1 MITANKLSKLSVKVR
16 ELENVIKEHLY
27 IIDEKMLKADKN
39 WGRNVI
45 AHELP
50 TIFVIPGIDRKDSQR
65 MVYSSILKNL
75 QKRGFTVRILIEAK
89 KTIIYISWICEYSYD
104 ELESMDAV
112 IRDTRI
118 LSNEVEEF
126 MNQKNIN

>member
-27 IIDEKMLKADKN
+27 IIDEKMLKSDKC

-75 QKRGFTVRILIEAK
+75 QKRGFDVRILIEANR
-89 KTIIYISWICEYSYD
+89 TMIYISWICEYSQD
-104 ELESMDAV
+104 ELESMDA
-112 IRDTRI
+112 IIKNTRI
-118 LSNEVEEF
+118 LGNEVEEF
-126 MNQKNIN
+126 ISKK

>member
-75 QKRGFTVRILIEAK
+75 QKRGFNVRILIEAK
-89 KTIIYISWICEYSYD
+89 KTIIYISWVCEYSYD

>member
-27 IIDEKMLKADKN
+27 IIDEKMLKADKC

-75 QKRGFTVRILIEAK
+75 QKRGFDVRILIEANR
-89 KTIIYISWICEYSYD
+89 TMVYISWVCEYSQD
-104 ELESMDAV
+104 ELESMDA
-112 IRDTRI
+112 IIKNTRI
-118 LSNEVEEF
+118 LGNEVEEF
-126 MNQKNIN
+126 ISKK

>member
-27 IIDEKMLKADKN
+27 IIDEKMLKSDKC

-75 QKRGFTVRILIEAK
+75 QKRGFDVRILIEANR
-89 KTIIYISWICEYSYD
+89 TMIYISWICEYSQD
-104 ELESMDAV
+104 ELESMDA
-112 IRDTRI
+112 IIKNTRI
-118 LSNEVEEF
+118 LSTEVEKF
-126 MNQKNIN
+126 ISKK